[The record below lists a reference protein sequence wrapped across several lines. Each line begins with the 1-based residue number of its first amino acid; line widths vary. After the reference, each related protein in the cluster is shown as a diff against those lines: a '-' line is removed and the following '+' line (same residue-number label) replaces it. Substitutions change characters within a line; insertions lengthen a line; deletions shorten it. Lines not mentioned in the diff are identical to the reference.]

1 MMRCLWLTL
10 ADPDPPLDGLFVY
23 SGGLIRAFAGAGA
36 EVVALGLRRPESVKR
51 DNEREH
57 GVVWRLAAH
66 EPLSHWASLASSLPH
81 MANRCCTAGMTDL
94 LQSLLGEGAWDAI
107 VFDSL
112 SAGWALRTVLDHY
125 PCAGRRPVFV
135 YVSHNHEESLR
146 ASLVLSQHGLLKR
159 QAQRL
164 DAAKVTRLERELVR
178 FADLVTAITPEDGDI
193 YRSQWPTK
201 RIDVLTPGYSGRSV
215 AERRITSDLPRRAVI
230 VGSFDW
236 IAKRLNLEEFVRAA
250 DPIFAARHIELRVI
264 GSGEK
269 AYFDELSKTLSATR
283 FTGTVDRVEPY
294 VEDARLAIV
303 PERNGGGFK
312 LKVLDY
318 IFNRI
323 PILALRGS
331 VAGVPLRHEESI
343 LLFPD
348 QEALALGIS
357 QVIDDVARLDQMQ
370 NAAFDACR
378 DVFGWHG
385 RGAQLLSAMACL

>member
-1 MMRCLWLTL
+1 MRCLWLTL

-23 SGGLIRAFAGAGA
+23 SGGLIRAVASAGA
-36 EVVALGLRRPESVKR
+36 EVVALGLRRPESLKQ
-51 DNEREH
+51 DKERER

-66 EPLSHWASLASSLPH
+66 EPLSHWASLGSSLPH
-81 MANRCCTAGMTDL
+81 MANRCRTAGMMDL
-94 LQSLLGEGAWDAI
+94 LRSLLDEGAWDAI
-107 VFDSL
+107 IFDSL
-112 SAGWALRTVLDHY
+112 SAGWALRTVVDHY
-125 PCAGRRPVFV
+125 PCAACRPPFV

-146 ASLVLSQHGLLKR
+146 ASLVPNQHGLLRR

-164 DAAKVTRLERELVR
+164 DAAKVTRLERELIG

-201 RIDVLTPGYSGRSV
+201 RVDVLTPGYSGQAI
-215 AERRITSDLPRRAVI
+215 AERRITADLPRRAVI

-236 IAKRLNLEEFVRAA
+236 TAKRLNLEEFVRVA
-250 DPIFAARHIELRVI
+250 DPIFAARYIELRVI

-269 AYFDELSKTLSATR
+269 AYFDELSRTLSATH

-331 VAGVPLRHEESI
+331 VAGVPLRHEQGI

-348 QEALALGIS
+348 QETLALGIS
-357 QVIDDVARLDQMQ
+357 HVIDDVAQLDQMQ
-370 NAAFDACR
+370 NVAFDACQH
-378 DVFGWHG
+378 VFEWRS
-385 RGAQLLSAMACL
+385 RGVQLLSAMACL

>member
-23 SGGLIRAFAGAGA
+23 SGGLIRAFASAGA
-36 EVVALGLRRPESVKR
+36 EVVALGLRRRESVKR
-51 DNEREH
+51 DNEREQ

-66 EPLSHWASLASSLPH
+66 EPLSHWASLTSSLPH
-81 MANRCCTAGMTDL
+81 MANRCRTAGMTDL
-94 LQSLLGEGAWDAI
+94 LQSLLHDGAWDAI

-112 SAGWALRTVLDHY
+112 SAGWALRTVLAHY
-125 PCAGRRPVFV
+125 PCAARRPVFV

-146 ASLVLSQHGLLKR
+146 ASLVPSQHGLLKR

-193 YRSQWPTK
+193 YRTQWPTK
-201 RIDVLTPGYSGRSV
+201 RIDVLTPGYSGRAVS
-215 AERRITSDLPRRAVI
+215 ERRITTDLPRRAVI

-236 IAKRLNLEEFVRAA
+236 TAKRLNLEEFVRVA
-250 DPIFAARHIELRVI
+250 DPIFAARDIELRVI
-264 GSGEK
+264 GSGER
-269 AYFDELSKTLSATR
+269 AYFDELSKMLSATH

-331 VAGVPLRHEESI
+331 VAGVPLRNEESI
-343 LLFPD
+343 LLFPN
-348 QEALALGIS
+348 QEMLALGIS
-357 QVIDDVARLDQMQ
+357 HVIDDVTQLDHMQ

-378 DVFGWHG
+378 HVFEWRS